1 MKSYK
6 VGTIGYGGSYNMG
19 KHHLT
24 MMMNAGKFV
33 PVAVCDSDPSRLKI
47 AREEIPGIETYAS
60 VKELLKKS
68 SVELLVVILPH
79 HLHAG
84 ITLECLKAG
93 RHVVVEK
100 PFALTVKDCDR
111 MINEADKRNLMV
123 TAYHN
128 RHWDSIAIALR
139 KHLKKIGRPYRWES
153 FSGGYA
159 RPTRIWRNEKASS
172 GGVIYDWGAHYMENM
187 LDSMRYRIKEISGFS
202 INEVWPNTNE
212 DELEV
217 TVKFY
222 DDAIASHTHSTVLPV
237 GNDTIRVMGTKGAL
251 VSTDRNDLYYYK
263 PNKKGEIKKIEIPLE
278 ATLYD
283 KFYKNVYAH
292 LSRGT
297 ELIITPEWARR
308 VVQVLEYGHRSA
320 LLGKS
325 LSPKYE

>member
-1 MKSYK
+1 MNSYK

-19 KHHLT
+19 KHHLN
-24 MMMNAGKFV
+24 MMLKAGKFV
-33 PVAVCDSDPSRLKI
+33 PVAVCDSDPGRLKV
-47 AREEIPGIETYAS
+47 AREDFPGIETYAT

-84 ITLECLKAG
+84 ITLKCLKAG
-93 RHVVVEK
+93 RHVIVEK

-111 MINEADKRNLMV
+111 IINEANKRNLIV
-123 TAYHN
+123 TVYHN
-128 RHWDSIAIALR
+128 RHWDSIAVALR

-153 FSGGYA
+153 FSGGYD
-159 RPTRIWRNEKASS
+159 RPTKIWRNDKVAS

-187 LDSMRYRIKEISGFS
+187 LDTMRYRIKEISGFS
-202 INEVWPNTNE
+202 INEIWPNTNE

-217 TVKFY
+217 TVKFF

-237 GNDTIRVMGTKGAL
+237 GNDTIRVIGTKGAL

-263 PNKKGEIKKIEIPLE
+263 PNSKGEIQKIEIPIGTGQHE
-278 ATLYD
+278 
-283 KFYKNVYAH
+283 KFYKNVYAR

-308 VVQVLEYGHRSA
+308 VVQVLEYGHKSA
-320 LLGKS
+320 FLGKP
-325 LSPKYE
+325 LAPKYE